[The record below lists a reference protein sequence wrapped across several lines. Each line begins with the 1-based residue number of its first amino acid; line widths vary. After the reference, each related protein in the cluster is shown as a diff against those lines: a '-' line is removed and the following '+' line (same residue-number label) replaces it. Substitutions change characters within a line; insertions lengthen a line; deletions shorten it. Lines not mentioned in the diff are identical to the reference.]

1 MHLNPIYQRQMQKP
15 QILLVDDKPQNLK
28 ALETVL
34 EDLDVQFVRALS
46 GNEALSLSL
55 KGDFALAIV
64 DIQMPGMD
72 GYEMVSILREGPK
85 TRHIPVIFV
94 SAIYSEDLHIVKGIE
109 TGAIDFIS
117 KPIVPEILH
126 GKVRLFLEMYNQ
138 KKNLETLVEELRET
152 RDRLAAERDKA
163 EAATRAKSLFLASMS
178 HEIRTPLNGIVGIV
192 DILKQTTDPAKL
204 QEYLEIVEI
213 SADNLLTIINDI
225 LDFSKIESQQ
235 LEFEKIPF
243 NPEAEVNNVVKLLKM
258 KAETKGIQFSA
269 HFENQLPTRLIGDPV
284 RFKQILINLANNA
297 IKFTDQGFVKIL
309 ISTSITPDNQC
320 KLACSV
326 IDSGIGIT
334 EEGKLRLFKEFSQ
347 TEKSVSRRFGGTG
360 LGLAISLKLTEL
372 MGGEI
377 GVESQHGNGSTFW
390 FYIITGIESQEHK
403 PTNAITE
410 QEESKDKKLRI
421 LLVEDNRINQQVA
434 LFSLRKM
441 GHEVDV
447 ADNGQIAID
456 KWLENEYDTIL
467 MDIQMP
473 IMDGY
478 ECTRKIRAIETETAK
493 KRVPIYAMT
502 ANAEKSERTFCLALG
517 MDDYLSKPF
526 KPEKLASILQKRNS

>member
-1 MHLNPIYQRQMQKP
+1 MSDNILHKP
-15 QILLVDDKPQNLK
+15 RILIVDDKPQNLH

-34 EDLDVQFVRALS
+34 EDLNVEFVRALS

-72 GYEMVSILREGPK
+72 GYEMVSLLRQGPK

-117 KPIVPEILH
+117 KPIIPEIIH
-126 GKVRLFLEMYNQ
+126 GKVRLFLEMYHQ

-192 DILKQTTDPAKL
+192 DILKQTTDPVKL

-213 SADNLLTIINDI
+213 SADNLLNIINDI

-243 NPEAEVNNVVKLLKM
+243 NLVNEVNNVVKLLKM
-258 KAETKGIQFSA
+258 KAESKNLDFGADFNGAI
-269 HFENQLPTRLIGDPV
+269 PPVMIGDPV

-297 IKFTDQGFVKIL
+297 LKFTEKGFVKI
-309 ISTSITPDNQC
+309 IVETTVETDDSYKVSCTV
-320 KLACSV
+320 A
-326 IDSGIGIT
+326 DSGIGIS

-372 MGGEI
+372 MGGQI
-377 GVESQHGNGSTFW
+377 GVESEYGSGSRFW
-390 FYIITGIESQEHK
+390 FYIKTGKPAAGVTQKGEAAMDIEHE
-403 PTNAITE
+403 I
-410 QEESKDKKLRI
+410 KKLNI

-434 LFSLRKM
+434 VFSLRKL
-441 GHEVDV
+441 GHETDV
-447 ADNGQIAID
+447 ADNGQIALE
-456 KWLENEYDTIL
+456 KWASNEYDAIL

-473 IMDGY
+473 VMDGY
-478 ECTRKIRAIETETAK
+478 EATRRIREAEKESGRNRI
-493 KRVPIYAMT
+493 PIYAMT

-517 MDDYLSKPF
+517 MDEYITKPF
-526 KPEKLASILQKRNS
+526 KPEKLALILQGKSYD